1 MLLRVE
7 QFDRIYVDTYLTF
20 EDKTNCRRAAAT
32 ICPRLS
38 PAPVGALRR
47 RADGDVAAVTHGRAN
62 VLAMAHGQHVP
73 TPTAEVTSC
82 AGGRHNMLPPSAS

>member
-32 ICPRLS
+32 ICPRPS

-62 VLAMAHGQHVP
+62 VLAMPTRSHAH
-73 TPTAEVTSC
+73 
-82 AGGRHNMLPPSAS
+82 R